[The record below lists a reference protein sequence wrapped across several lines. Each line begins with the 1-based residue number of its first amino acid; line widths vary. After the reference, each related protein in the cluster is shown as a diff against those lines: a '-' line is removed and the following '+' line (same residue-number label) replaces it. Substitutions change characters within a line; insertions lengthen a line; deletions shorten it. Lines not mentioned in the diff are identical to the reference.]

1 MFLENDGFTYLFY
14 PSEGIEPLHHK
25 LNDPDGFNDV
35 LNFHSVKLEF
45 INPNRNAFKQEIDSN
60 SFYENYY
67 LDANPQK
74 WKTGVKS
81 YKKIIYNNFY
91 PNIDLCV
98 LSNKHNVRFDLVIHP
113 NASLN
118 LVQFKLKGQNELSL
132 IHNKLVFSTTV
143 GLMELLPPLA
153 YQEINGL
160 KKYVSCRYELKND
173 IISFKIEGSY
183 DKTHPLIVDPTLV
196 FATYTGSLSDN
207 FGMTATYDLSGNAY
221 TAGVCFGPDYPT
233 TPGAFQITYMG
244 PNGANHGTD
253 ISISKF
259 NPNGSVLMYSTYLG
273 GTHWEAPQSIVVDNN
288 NNLVVFGRT
297 ASNNFPVTA
306 GTFQT
311 TIGGGYDFIISKFNL
326 NGTALMASTY
336 MGGVSNEGVN
346 GSVNLV
352 GLRYN
357 YSDDLRGGVVTDAN
371 GNIYFGACTTST
383 NFPVTSGCL
392 QPALNGANDA
402 VVVKFDPNLTSPIYS
417 SYLGGAANDGIY
429 SVALNNANQLYFT
442 GGTESNNFPVT
453 PGVLHT
459 SAQGGVDG
467 FVGLLSSNGNNLMA
481 STYIGTSAYDQS
493 FFVQLDNQNKV
504 YILGQTE
511 GSYPVTSGVYSNP
524 ASGQFIHCMNANLN
538 STYFSTVIGRGNT
551 FPDIVPSAFMVDV
564 CGSIYL
570 SGWGGSLN
578 GGNQQHSTTQGLP
591 VTANAFM
598 PVTDNEDFYF
608 MVLDKDALSLQYATF
623 FGGNLSHE
631 HVDGGTSRFD
641 KAGIIY
647 QAICESCGGHDDMP
661 TTPGV
666 WSNQNGSF
674 NCNNAV
680 VKFSFSPNLVAAQLA
695 TNPNVLS
702 GCAPFTVDFINH
714 SVNGVNYF
722 WSFGDGGTS
731 TQFEPSHTFTTAG
744 TYQVRLISNNN
755 ATCNIFDTT
764 YVNVTV
770 FPPINL
776 SPIPSPIICSQDS
789 AKLLFNA
796 PAGSSYTWSP
806 NQYISSVLVQQPN
819 VSPPSD
825 FQYYISVSL
834 NGCEKKDS
842 VKVFVSENNT
852 TILLDSSHMC
862 LDDTVKLYASQVNSS
877 YQWNTGES
885 TKLISVLNHGWYY
898 LTTVNSIGCA
908 SKDSIWVDS
917 LHRVPLSSYTV
928 AICQNQKLQLM
939 APIGQYQYVWS
950 PGVYINSS
958 YVFNPF
964 VEPPSSINYTLSLIN
979 GPCVSEAEYQVMV
992 YPTPTIALSPKFSE
1006 IIPGETVMLTALAD
1020 TVCSWSPSFGLS
1032 CQQCNVTYASPE
1044 VNTVYYASIANQ
1056 FGCTSTDSVK
1066 VEVIPTL
1073 YIPNSFTP
1081 NDDLKNDLFKPVHS
1095 GYVSLEFYIYDRWG
1109 ELIYYTEDLYGGWD
1123 GTRKKVKCP
1132 MDVYVYKLVAT
1143 DYKNHILEKV
1153 GHVTLIR

>member
-160 KKYVSCRYELKND
+160 KKYVSCRYELKNN

-357 YSDDLRGGVVTDAN
+357 YSDDLRGG
-371 GNIYFGACTTST
+371 G
-383 NFPVTSGCL
+383 
-392 QPALNGANDA
+392 
-402 VVVKFDPNLTSPIYS
+402 
-417 SYLGGAANDGIY
+417 
-429 SVALNNANQLYFT
+429 
-442 GGTESNNFPVT
+442 
-453 PGVLHT
+453 
-459 SAQGGVDG
+459 
-467 FVGLLSSNGNNLMA
+467 
-481 STYIGTSAYDQS
+481 
-493 FFVQLDNQNKV
+493 
-504 YILGQTE
+504 
-511 GSYPVTSGVYSNP
+511 
-524 ASGQFIHCMNANLN
+524 
-538 STYFSTVIGRGNT
+538 
-551 FPDIVPSAFMVDV
+551 
-564 CGSIYL
+564 
-570 SGWGGSLN
+570 
-578 GGNQQHSTTQGLP
+578 
-591 VTANAFM
+591 
-598 PVTDNEDFYF
+598 
-608 MVLDKDALSLQYATF
+608 
-623 FGGNLSHE
+623 
-631 HVDGGTSRFD
+631 
-641 KAGIIY
+641 
-647 QAICESCGGHDDMP
+647 
-661 TTPGV
+661 
-666 WSNQNGSF
+666 
-674 NCNNAV
+674 
-680 VKFSFSPNLVAAQLA
+680 
-695 TNPNVLS
+695 
-702 GCAPFTVDFINH
+702 
-714 SVNGVNYF
+714 
-722 WSFGDGGTS
+722 
-731 TQFEPSHTFTTAG
+731 
-744 TYQVRLISNNN
+744 
-755 ATCNIFDTT
+755 
-764 YVNVTV
+764 
-770 FPPINL
+770 
-776 SPIPSPIICSQDS
+776 
-789 AKLLFNA
+789 
-796 PAGSSYTWSP
+796 
-806 NQYISSVLVQQPN
+806 
-819 VSPPSD
+819 
-825 FQYYISVSL
+825 
-834 NGCEKKDS
+834 NGC
-842 VKVFVSENNT
+842 
-852 TILLDSSHMC
+852 
-862 LDDTVKLYASQVNSS
+862 
-877 YQWNTGES
+877 
-885 TKLISVLNHGWYY
+885 
-898 LTTVNSIGCA
+898 
-908 SKDSIWVDS
+908 
-917 LHRVPLSSYTV
+917 
-928 AICQNQKLQLM
+928 
-939 APIGQYQYVWS
+939 
-950 PGVYINSS
+950 
-958 YVFNPF
+958 
-964 VEPPSSINYTLSLIN
+964 
-979 GPCVSEAEYQVMV
+979 
-992 YPTPTIALSPKFSE
+992 
-1006 IIPGETVMLTALAD
+1006 
-1020 TVCSWSPSFGLS
+1020 
-1032 CQQCNVTYASPE
+1032 
-1044 VNTVYYASIANQ
+1044 
-1056 FGCTSTDSVK
+1056 
-1066 VEVIPTL
+1066 
-1073 YIPNSFTP
+1073 
-1081 NDDLKNDLFKPVHS
+1081 
-1095 GYVSLEFYIYDRWG
+1095 
-1109 ELIYYTEDLYGGWD
+1109 
-1123 GTRKKVKCP
+1123 
-1132 MDVYVYKLVAT
+1132 
-1143 DYKNHILEKV
+1143 
-1153 GHVTLIR
+1153 